1 MPTASTKALK
11 QKHVSHVPGQLFTLS
26 MTTRERVS
34 ARSHGFRLIFNSQYY
49 CEGMSMPCVKYDTA
63 EHIFSAKNFLAYLN
77 SGQQMQCQTRQEL
90 LPLLQD
96 TNMPSVSIKFNY

>member
-1 MPTASTKALK
+1 
-11 QKHVSHVPGQLFTLS
+11 
-26 MTTRERVS
+26 
-34 ARSHGFRLIFNSQYY
+34 
-49 CEGMSMPCVKYDTA
+49 MPCVKYDTA